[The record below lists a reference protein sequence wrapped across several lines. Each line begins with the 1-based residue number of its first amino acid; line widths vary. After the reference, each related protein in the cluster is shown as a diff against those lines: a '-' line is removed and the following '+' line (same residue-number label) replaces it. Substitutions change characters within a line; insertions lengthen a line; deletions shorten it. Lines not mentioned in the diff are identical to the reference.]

1 MMLSIS
7 ILATE
12 LLVEKS
18 SITSATLLEKALELS
33 CHLWIEDIARLLKRC
48 KRICIQHRCP
58 CVAVVASRIA
68 CGEDVVVEGRAI
80 ASDDLWYHLHI
91 LHRLCLECVYIKCL
105 GGSHLVIVHIEDR
118 SREKLC
124 LYKTLIEGACLV
136 DLSHQL
142 LRDEFACLVVERIGF
157 QHLWVVAVVLHELA
171 WELHEIT
178 WGVSTCKRLVGSFR
192 EQAMECVTELVEE
205 GLYIVHREE

>member
-7 ILATE
+7 IFAAE

-18 SITSATLLEKALELS
+18 GIACATLLEKALELS
-33 CHLWIEDIARLLKRC
+33 CHLWIEYVTCLLEGC
-48 KRICIQHRCP
+48 KRICIQHGCP
-58 CVAVVASRIA
+58 CVAIVASRIA
-68 CGEDVVVEGRAI
+68 CGEDVVVESRTI
-80 ASDDLWYHLHI
+80 ASDNLWNHLHV
-91 LHRLCLECVYIKCL
+91 LHRSLFECVYIKCV
-105 GGSHLVIVHIEDR
+105 GGGHLMVVHIEDR
-118 SREKLC
+118 SREKLS

-157 QHLWVVAVVLHELA
+157 QYLWVVAVVLHELR

-178 WGVSTCKRLVGSFR
+178 WGVSTSKRLVGSFR
-192 EQAMECVTELVEE
+192 KQAMECVTELVEE
-205 GLYIVHREE
+205 GLYIVHRK